1 MMMMMMM
8 MMMKYSLQVPVHD
21 WSRWK
26 DFDGISPRLSP
37 ANFSSSSVG
46 SRTAAAA
53 RSVAAYIST
62 VHGEAEKNETIFFYY
77 VKGKGSPYSITERRV
92 PVHFSLK
99 I

>member
-1 MMMMMMM
+1 MMMMMMMM

-26 DFDGISPRLSP
+26 DFDGISPLLSP

-46 SRTAAAA
+46 SRTAAAAAA

-62 VHGEAEKNETIFFYY
+62 VHGEAEK
-77 VKGKGSPYSITERRV
+77 KKR
-92 PVHFSLK
+92 FSF
-99 I
+99 IM